1 MSAFLT
7 DAEVDDMTQGLC
19 QNGARV
25 RFLEGLG
32 LVVRRKPNGRPLVLR
47 SQAEAVLAG
56 AAGLDA
62 QEGPQAARQAPQPDR
77 AGLIEFLAEKQRRR

>member
-1 MSAFLT
+1 MSAFLS

-25 RFLEGLG
+25 RYLEGLG
-32 LVVRRKPNGRPLVLR
+32 LFVRRKPNGRPLVLR

-56 AAGLDA
+56 AAAVDA
-62 QEGPQAARQAPQPDR
+62 LQARQTANPAHQPDR